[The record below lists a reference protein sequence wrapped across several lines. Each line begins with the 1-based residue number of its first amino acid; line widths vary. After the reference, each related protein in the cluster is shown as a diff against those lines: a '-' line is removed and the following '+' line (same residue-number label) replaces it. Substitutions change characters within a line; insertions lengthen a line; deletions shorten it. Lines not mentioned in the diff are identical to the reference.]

1 MKLSRLIPLE
11 IIGKNLLVLLIFF
24 IFIQPRLAF
33 DTETLQEAQQG
44 SVLSMLGFLMAAT
57 IIGAFE
63 LSYAK
68 TRMSSPLQRY
78 LAHVTKFLLYI
89 AISILLW
96 TSLWTMEATPGD
108 ANFWLDW
115 IFIAGIIVYIALF
128 LFDFWDASCAVD
140 AQLRER

>member
-1 MKLSRLIPLE
+1 MKLPRLIPLE
-11 IIGKNLLVLLIFF
+11 IILKNLLVLLIFF
-24 IFIQPRLAF
+24 IFIEPRLAF

-68 TRMSSPLQRY
+68 TRMTSPLQRY
-78 LAHVTKFLLYI
+78 LAHLTKFLLYL

-96 TSLWTMEATPGD
+96 IALLTMEATPGD
-108 ANFWLDW
+108 FNFWLDW
-115 IFIAGIIVYIALF
+115 IFIAGIIVYISLF
-128 LFDFWDASCAVD
+128 LFDFWDASCALD

>member
-1 MKLSRLIPLE
+1 MKLSRLITLE
-11 IIGKNLLVLLIFF
+11 MIGKNLLVLLIFF
-24 IFIQPRLAF
+24 VFIQPRLAF
-33 DTETLQEAQQG
+33 DTETLQESQQG

-78 LAHVTKFLLYI
+78 LAHLTKFLLYL

-96 TSLWTMEATPGD
+96 AALWTIEATPGD
-108 ANFWLDW
+108 TNFWLDW

>member
-1 MKLSRLIPLE
+1 MKLSRLITLE
-11 IIGKNLLVLLIFF
+11 IISKNLLVLLIFF
-24 IFIQPRLAF
+24 VFIQPRLAF

-68 TRMSSPLQRY
+68 TRMSSNLQRY
-78 LAHVTKFLLYI
+78 LAHITKFLLYL

-96 TSLWTMEATPGD
+96 ISLWTMEATPGD
-108 ANFWLDW
+108 FNFWLDW
-115 IFIAGIIVYIALF
+115 IFIAGIIVYISLF